1 MRRAIWANARCFLF
15 AATVG
20 ECVAMHHTNGFHSLC
35 ARQYCD
41 TPDVDGPKI
50 SEAPNA
56 FGASHKTL
64 QSRGSEFYF
73 EGLGQS
79 KTG

>member
-1 MRRAIWANARCFLF
+1 MRRAICANARCFSF

-41 TPDVDGPKI
+41 TPDVDGPK
-50 SEAPNA
+50 NQR
-56 FGASHKTL
+56 GAECIRRL
-64 QSRGSEFYF
+64 AQDFAVPRVRILF
-73 EGLGQS
+73 
-79 KTG
+79 

>member
-1 MRRAIWANARCFLF
+1 MRRAIWANARCFSF
-15 AATVG
+15 AATVENVTRCTKQTG
-20 ECVAMHHTNGFHSLC
+20 STRS
-35 ARQYCD
+35 ARGSTAIHLTGTAQ
-41 TPDVDGPKI
+41 KI